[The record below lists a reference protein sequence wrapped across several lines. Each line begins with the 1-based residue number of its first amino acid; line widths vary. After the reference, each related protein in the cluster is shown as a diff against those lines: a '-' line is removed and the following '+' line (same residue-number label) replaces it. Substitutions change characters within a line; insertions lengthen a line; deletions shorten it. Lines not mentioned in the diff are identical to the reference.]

1 MRNPVAIRR
10 PLIPPQ
16 QGDPAMKSTAL
27 TLKLLAA
34 LVAGGA
40 LLTALPAQ
48 AGRDHDD
55 RRDRHDGY
63 YDRHDDRGW
72 RGEHRG
78 RGHNRHDRYR
88 ERWDSR
94 HEHVVIREKVI
105 VRRPV
110 VREYRYYERPAPV
123 YSYSRDPSIVIGV
136 NIPPIV
142 IPLR

>member
-1 MRNPVAIRR
+1 
-10 PLIPPQ
+10 
-16 QGDPAMKSTAL
+16 MKSTAL

-34 LVAGGA
+34 LVAGSA
-40 LLTALPAQ
+40 LFTALPAQ
-48 AGRDHDD
+48 AGRDHHD
-55 RRDRHDGY
+55 RHDRHDGY

-72 RGEHRG
+72 RGDHR
-78 RGHNRHDRYR
+78 RGHRHERYK

-94 HEHVVIREKVI
+94 HDRVVIREKVI

-110 VREYRYYERPAPV
+110 VREYYYERPAYYGRPTPA